1 MLEHLSEANVS
12 IISENNDPDFEL
24 TADMMVHED
33 MDDERT
39 LAEQEMVEANAD
51 FSSEVNDLQ
60 KVQYRPFVTL
70 TNL

>member
-1 MLEHLSEANVS
+1 
-12 IISENNDPDFEL
+12 
-24 TADMMVHED
+24 MMVHED

-60 KVQYRPFVTL
+60 KVQFRP
-70 TNL
+70 